1 MDALQRAKTLFL
13 TALEEQARA
22 AWPRAETLLREALSL
37 APGRASIQVNLAAVL
52 LAQRQHAQAITLC
65 QQVLASDPDN
75 ANAWLNL
82 GLGLNLAERYAEA
95 LAALQRAAAL
105 DANASVSAARARA
118 LHGLGRWQ
126 ESLAQHQ
133 AALAE
138 APEDITLICGHVDA
152 LLKLE
157 RAPEA
162 LHTIRDA
169 LQRHPAEPALL
180 NACGNAQLAM
190 RLREEACQS
199 YRAALQR
206 APDEPAILSNLAS
219 ALTQLDRPREA
230 VRYCEQALSQHADH
244 YQALQN
250 RAHALAE
257 LNQVDAALADY
268 ARCLNLRPQ
277 AADAYKLRWNHA
289 QLLLLKGDF
298 ATGWPAHECRRQR
311 PEQASLL
318 AYTQPLWLG
327 ETPLAGRRLL
337 VHAEQ
342 GLGDT
347 LQFCRY
353 LPVLAQLGAEVI
365 FSAPRSLH
373 VLLKGLEGIN
383 TLIAPDAPMP
393 AHDLQCPLMS
403 LPLALRAIQPEIPSR
418 SPYLSCEPRHIAR
431 WQTRLPADKLLI
443 GLTWSGNPQFPN
455 DHKRSMSLAQL
466 LPALDTRFRY
476 VCLHK
481 DIRPNDRAL
490 LATHPDILVFSSEFD
505 DFTDCSALAS
515 RCDLV
520 ISTDTSIAHLAGA
533 LGKKLWLMLSF
544 APDWRWQLEREDS
557 PWYPSARL
565 FRQQAPGD
573 WTGVVARIRE
583 ALQEEFRP

>member
-13 TALEEQARA
+13 AALEEQAQA
-22 AWPRAETLLREALSL
+22 AWPQAETLLREALSL
-37 APGRASIQVNLAAVL
+37 VPGRESIQVNLAAVL
-52 LAQRQHAQAITLC
+52 LAQQQHAEAIALC
-65 QQVLASDPDN
+65 QQVLAVNPDN

-95 LAALQRAAAL
+95 LAALQHAAAL
-105 DANASVSAARARA
+105 DANASASAAQARA

-138 APEDITLICGHVDA
+138 APEDITLICGYVDT

-157 RAPEA
+157 RGPAA
-162 LHTIRDA
+162 LNYIRDA

-199 YRAALQR
+199 YQKALQL
-206 APDEPAILSNLAS
+206 APDEAAILSNLAS
-219 ALTQLDRPREA
+219 ALTQLDRPLEA
-230 VRYCEQALSQHADH
+230 IRYCEQALSQHAEH
-244 YQALQN
+244 YEALQN

-268 ARCLNLRPQ
+268 ERCLSLRPL

-298 ATGWPAHECRRQR
+298 TNGWLAHECRRQR

-318 AYTQPLWLG
+318 AYTQALWLG

-353 LPVLAQLGAEVI
+353 LPLLTKQGAASITFSVTRKLHGLLAQIENVV
-365 FSAPRSLH
+365 LH
-373 VLLKGLEGIN
+373 
-383 TLIAPDAPMP
+383 ASDAPLP
-393 AHDLQCPLMS
+393 EHDLQCPLMS
-403 LPLALRAIQPEIPSR
+403 LPLALQALQPSIPGCT
-418 SPYLSCEPRHIAR
+418 PYLSATHDRLKHWRA
-431 WQTRLPADKLLI
+431 RLPQGKPII
-443 GLTWSGNPQFPN
+443 GLTWSGNPHYPN
-455 DHKRSMSLAQL
+455 DRQRSMRLEQL
-466 LPALDTRFRY
+466 LPALVGQFSF
-476 VCLHK
+476 VCLQR
-481 DIRPNDRAL
+481 DIREIDQTI
-490 LATHPDILVFSSEFD
+490 LAAHPEILVFGEQID
-505 DFTDCSALAS
+505 DFADNAALAAL
-515 RCDLV
+515 CDVV
-520 ISTDTSIAHLAGA
+520 ISTDTFVAHLAGA

-557 PWYPSARL
+557 PWYPGARL

-573 WTGVVARIRE
+573 WAGVVARIRD
-583 ALQEEFRP
+583 ALQEEFAP